1 MTAKNLQ
8 EEVDKEDLTTTTGN
22 YMLNLKLNFDVTL
35 WLKEHLI
42 MLNKFT

>member
-22 YMLNLKLNFDVTL
+22 YMLNLKLNFDVIFMVERTFNDV
-35 WLKEHLI
+35 E
-42 MLNKFT
+42 